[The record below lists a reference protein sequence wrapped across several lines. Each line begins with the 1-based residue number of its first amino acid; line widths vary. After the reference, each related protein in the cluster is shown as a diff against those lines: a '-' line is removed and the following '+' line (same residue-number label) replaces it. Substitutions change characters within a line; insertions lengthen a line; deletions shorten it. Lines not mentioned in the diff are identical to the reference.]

1 MFVHT
6 PNTMKAA
13 LRERRT
19 IYGLYLSFPSPEL
32 IEFAGTVKGID
43 YIHLDG
49 EHGVFDMRDVET
61 CVRAADLM
69 GLPTLA
75 RTPDSTAETIQRYL
89 DRGVRGIVAPHIS
102 TVADAERVAN
112 ACRYA
117 PQGTR
122 SFGGARGNRYGYFE
136 GDQATHMKELNDDR
150 VVSALIE
157 DVEAVNNLDA
167 MLRVE
172 GIDTWTIGPNDLA
185 QSMGY
190 PGQTHHPA
198 VKQAIADINR
208 RIEAAGK
215 PIRDKHLVSIRDKAA
230 LREGL
235 QRTMGAG

>member
-6 PNTMKAA
+6 PNTIRAA
-13 LRERRT
+13 LQERRI

-32 IEFAGTVKGID
+32 IEFAATVNGIA

-49 EHGVFDMRDVET
+49 EHGVFDLRDVEN

-69 GLPTLA
+69 GLPTMA
-75 RTPDSTAETIQRYL
+75 RTPDSAAETIHRYL
-89 DRGVRGIVAPHIS
+89 DRGVRAIVAPHIS
-102 TVADAERVAN
+102 TVADAQRVAD

-117 PQGTR
+117 PEGTR
-122 SFGGARGNRYGYFE
+122 SFGGARGNRYGYFD
-136 GDQATHMKELNDDR
+136 GDQAAHMKALNDDR

-167 MLRVE
+167 MLKVP

-185 QSMGY
+185 QSLGY
-190 PGQTHHPA
+190 PGQTGHPT
-198 VKQAIADINR
+198 VKQAIEDINR

-215 PIRDKHLVSIRDKAA
+215 PVRDKYLVSIRDKAA
-230 LREGL
+230 VRDGL
-235 QRTMGAG
+235 QKAMLRA